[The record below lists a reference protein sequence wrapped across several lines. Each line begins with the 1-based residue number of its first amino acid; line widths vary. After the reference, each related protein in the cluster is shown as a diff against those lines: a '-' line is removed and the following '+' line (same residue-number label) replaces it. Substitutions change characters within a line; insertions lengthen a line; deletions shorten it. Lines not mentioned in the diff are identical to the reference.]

1 MYGWNLSTNWEP
13 RTHETWNK
21 PWYFTWSKLEGKMM
35 AAFKL
40 GELELKTNRSGEAS
54 RTYGGTHCLVGV
66 CGGQDNLNHIA
77 DCAGYETWP
86 DGVWK
91 GDPKSVVHYLMR
103 LSAERTL
110 RWGMPLLYIRGFEAP
125 Q

>member
-1 MYGWNLSTNWEP
+1 
-13 RTHETWNK
+13 
-21 PWYFTWSKLEGKMM
+21 M

-66 CGGQDNLNHIA
+66 CGGQDDLDHIA
-77 DCAGYETWP
+77 ECVGYNARP

-91 GDPKSVVHYLMR
+91 GDPKSVVQYLMR
-103 LSAERTL
+103 LSAERTR

-125 Q
+125 N